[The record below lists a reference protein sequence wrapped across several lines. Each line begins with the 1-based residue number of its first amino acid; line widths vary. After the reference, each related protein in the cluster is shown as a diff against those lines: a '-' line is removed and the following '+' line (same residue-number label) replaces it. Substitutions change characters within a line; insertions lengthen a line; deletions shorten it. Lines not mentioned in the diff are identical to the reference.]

1 LGEESTKHWAAIS
14 NKSYL
19 FKKYQL
25 VAAEVEKIELT
36 TVLRFFDKFVA
47 KNAPNRRKLSIQVYS
62 KKHVEKMDEPVP
74 KEGVT
79 LIRATDVIEFKRNM
93 PLFSLPPKVNVENM
107 KLEK

>member
-1 LGEESTKHWAAIS
+1 VIS

-25 VAAEVEKIELT
+25 VAAEVEKLELT

-62 KKHVEKMDEPVP
+62 KKHVVP